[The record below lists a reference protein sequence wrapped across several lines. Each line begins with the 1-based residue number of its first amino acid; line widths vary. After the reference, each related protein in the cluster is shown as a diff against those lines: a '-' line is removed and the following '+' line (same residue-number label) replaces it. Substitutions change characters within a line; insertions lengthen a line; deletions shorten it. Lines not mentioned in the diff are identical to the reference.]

1 MEHTRTHLTTRCA
14 PWAAAGALLLTL
26 SSCGAQESNAA
37 PAAVTP
43 PAKMAKHGD
52 TNASQPAKL
61 ENPPAAEPK
70 PAADPFSA
78 PPVAESK
85 PAPPPTPPPEP
96 PPVIEPK
103 PTPPPVIDPPAPKPE
118 PKPEPTPAP
127 EPAPKPAD
135 VSVTGFETGGSVG
148 TDGHVV
154 DPKTVFAPVDTVNL
168 AVLADGAARTVRIS
182 VTWLGPD
189 GARVHEDA
197 QDLTL
202 GAPKALPFSLMD
214 PKGLAVGR
222 YKAEIRIENWL
233 ASTAEFEVR

>member
-1 MEHTRTHLTTRCA
+1 MQLTRTHRTTRCA

-26 SSCGAQESNAA
+26 SSCGTQESNAA

-43 PAKMAKHGD
+43 PAKIAKHGD

-70 PAADPFSA
+70 PAADPI
-78 PPVAESK
+78 
-85 PAPPPTPPPEP
+85 PAPPMVESKPTPPPPAP

-118 PKPEPTPAP
+118 PKPEPAP
-127 EPAPKPAD
+127 EPTPKPAD

-148 TDGHVV
+148 TDGHVG
-154 DPKTVFAPVDTVNL
+154 DPKTVFAPADTVNL
-168 AVLADGAARTVRIS
+168 AVLADGAARSVHIS

-189 GARVHEDA
+189 GARVHEEA
-197 QDLTL
+197 QDQTL
-202 GAPKALPFSLMD
+202 GAPKAVPFALTD